1 MRIYRVV
8 WAVFMFS
15 VVAPGFLL
23 ASATELQTFSE
34 TVISAR
40 NLLHGY
46 HAPSLVMDLL
56 GYPIAIMATILP
68 GSSTLLPFLGEMI
81 WENVG
86 VFLLG
91 AALLNVEPPFYKR
104 EAEELEHAA
113 A

>member
-8 WAVFMFS
+8 WAIFMFG

-23 ASATELQTFSE
+23 ASSTELQTFNE

-46 HAPSLVMDLL
+46 HAPSIIMDLL

-104 EAEELEHAA
+104 EAEGVEHAA

>member
-8 WAVFMFS
+8 WALFMFS

-23 ASATELQTFSE
+23 ASATELQTFNE

-40 NLLHGY
+40 DFLHSY
-46 HAPSLVMDLL
+46 HAPNLVMDLL
-56 GYPIAIMATILP
+56 GYPIATMATILP

-86 VFLLG
+86 VILLG
-91 AALLNVEPPFYKR
+91 AALLNVEPPFYKP

>member
-1 MRIYRVV
+1 
-8 WAVFMFS
+8 MFIF
-15 VVAPGFLL
+15 VAPGFLL
-23 ASATELQTFSE
+23 ASATELQTFNE

-46 HAPSLVMDLL
+46 HAPSLIMDLL

-68 GSSTLLPFLGEMI
+68 GSSTLLPFMGEMI